1 MTFTFQRRT
10 ILASLSGWLLGAGF
24 GVLGLQTPDPAGA
37 QPAADR
43 DGGLVV
49 ATLHPLLTDVAR
61 QIGGEHVTVI
71 GLMQPGQDPHDFRPT
86 SADMTRL
93 RSAHVVLVSGKGME
107 LYLDDLRDNL
117 RPGQILIEAGRD
129 VPSLLIDARDELF
142 VCCPAHSVGALDPH
156 WWHSVRGMRRAV
168 RSIGRAFEEADPARA
183 GVYRQR
189 ADAYSGHLN
198 QLHRWVQSELRRV
211 PRNQRILATAHAAFN
226 YLCRD
231 YGFRALPVQGLN
243 REAEV
248 SSAYLQE
255 AVGQIRDQRVP
266 VIFREHLSHP
276 RGIEAIVRA
285 TGVRVGGELVA
296 DGSAR
301 GIETYEQMVR
311 HNVRTILRGFGIEE

>member
-1 MTFTFQRRT
+1 MADQ
-10 ILASLSGWLLGAGF
+10 AG
-24 GVLGLQTPDPAGA
+24 GEGP
-37 QPAADR
+37 
-43 DGGLVV
+43 LVV

-86 SADMTRL
+86 SADMSRL

-107 LYLDDLRDNL
+107 MYLDDLRDNL
-117 RPGQILIEAGRD
+117 RPGQVLVEAGRD

-142 VCCPAHSVGALDPH
+142 VCCPAHSVGSLDPH

-168 RSIGRAFEEADPARA
+168 RSISRSFEQVDPARA
-183 GVYRQR
+183 DHYRQR
-189 ADAYSGHLN
+189 ADAYSRRLD

-255 AVGQIRDQRVP
+255 AVGQIRGLRVP
-266 VIFREHLSHP
+266 VIFPEHLSHP

-311 HNVRTILRGFGIEE
+311 HNVRTILEGFGIGE